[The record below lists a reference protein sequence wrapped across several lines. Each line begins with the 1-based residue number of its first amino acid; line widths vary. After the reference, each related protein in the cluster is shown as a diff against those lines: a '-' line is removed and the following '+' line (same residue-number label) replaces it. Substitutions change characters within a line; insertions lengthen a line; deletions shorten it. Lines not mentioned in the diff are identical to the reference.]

1 MTRSVNRASVD
12 GMIFSVF
19 MLLPLSGHVLAQGGA
34 LQLEEIVV
42 TAEYREENLQDVPV
56 SVTAFSA
63 DDIARSGIE
72 STQDFINLTPNM
84 TLDDSFTLGN
94 TFVQVRGVAQIN
106 NADSP
111 VAIVVD
117 GVPQNNQKQLK
128 QALFDI
134 ERIEVLK
141 GPQGSLYGRNAI
153 GGAINIVSKIP
164 GNDLEGKI
172 RAGTGNGGLAKVS
185 GALGGAL
192 VADRLLFRLSGAF
205 KDFNGVTENS
215 FLGQDVDFYTS
226 RDIRGRLLWQ
236 VSDTL
241 SVDGR
246 LAFSDADG
254 GCCSDT
260 FIPNPNL
267 PRSGANPASNTFTR
281 PYTNVLGETDK
292 KRFIEGT
299 VKINWDTRLGAFTY
313 ILGVSDVE
321 ETYFAD
327 LDFTN
332 NTTNGLSAFLGG
344 LIGVPL
350 GVGQQQILDVALTSH
365 ELRLTSPDEQRLRWI
380 AGLYYLDTER
390 DLTTLASVEIPGTA
404 LVSSRASFSSPPFL
418 NIAEENNNRAFALF
432 GQAEYDLTDELELTL
447 GLRYDYDER
456 KHQALSP
463 TTNTPE
469 KSFSDLQPRIVLSK
483 RWGEDV
489 LSYAS
494 YSRGFRS
501 GGFNG
506 PALASRP
513 FKEETLDNVELGF
526 KSTWFERR
534 LLVNGALFYA
544 KSDNFQYFRV
554 DIATASQI
562 IENIDKVDMLGVE
575 LDFQALLAERWTLFG
590 ALGITDSEIKTFASR
605 PQDEGKRTPK
615 NQQYSLNIG
624 TEYRLPLAGEV
635 EGSLRIDYEHRGK
648 KYWHSDNLNP
658 MGDFG
663 LLGGRAALT
672 TENWTVLIWAKNI
685 FDELYWQDYNAATF
699 AGTVGGDIGFLARG
713 RTYGID
719 LEYRF

>member
-1 MTRSVNRASVD
+1 MLSVYTHINKS
-12 GMIFSVF
+12 ST
-19 MLLPLSGHVLAQGGA
+19 LLLLLISLSMPAPLPAQA
-34 LQLEEIVV
+34 VLEEVVV
-42 TAEYREENLQDVPV
+42 TAQYREQRLQDVPV
-56 SVTAFSA
+56 SVTAFTTE
-63 DDIARSGIE
+63 DIVRAGIE

-84 TLDDSFTLGN
+84 TMDDSFTLGN

-128 QALFDI
+128 QELFDI

-153 GGAINIVSKIP
+153 GGAINIVSKRP

-172 RAGTGNGGLAKVS
+172 KGGVGNGGLRKVSAAAS
-185 GALGGAL
+185 GAL
-192 VADRLLFRLSGAF
+192 VEDTLLFRLSGAF
-205 KDFNGVTENS
+205 KDFNGVTENR
-215 FLGQDVDFYTS
+215 FLNDEVDFFTS

-267 PRSGANPASNTFTR
+267 PQSGANPSSNTFNR

-292 KRFIEGT
+292 KQFIEGT
-299 VKINWDTRLGAFTY
+299 VKINWNSGRGDLTY
-313 ILGVSDVE
+313 ILGISDLE
-321 ETYFAD
+321 ENYFAD

-332 NTTNGLSAFLGG
+332 NTTNGLSSLVGF
-344 LIGVPL
+344 L
-350 GVGQQQILDVALTSH
+350 GVGQQQLLDVALMSH
-365 ELRLTSPDEQRLRWI
+365 ELRWTSPDDQRLRWI
-380 AGLYYLDTER
+380 AGFYYLDTR
-390 DLTTLASVEIPGTA
+390 RKLTTLASVEAPGTA
-404 LVSSRASFSSPPFL
+404 PVYSRADFIPPAFL
-418 NIAEENNNRAFALF
+418 NIRESNDNTAWALF
-432 GQAEYDLTDELELTL
+432 GQAEYDLTDDLELTL
-447 GLRYDYDER
+447 GLRYDYNKRD
-456 KHQALSP
+456 HTGISP
-463 TTNTPE
+463 ATSPPQ
-469 KSFSDLQPRIVLSK
+469 KSFADLQPRLVLSK
-483 RWGEDV
+483 RWRDAL

-506 PALASRP
+506 PNIQMSGQFR
-513 FKEETLDNVELGF
+513 EETLDNFELGF
-526 KSTWFERR
+526 KSSWFSRR
-534 LLVNGALFYA
+534 LIVNAAAFYA

-554 DIATASQI
+554 DVASGAQV

-575 LDFQALLAERWTLFG
+575 LNFQALLDEHWTLFG
-590 ALGITDSEIKTFASR
+590 ALGITDSQIKRFTLR
-605 PQDEGKRTPK
+605 PQDVGRRTPK
-615 NQQYSLNIG
+615 NQQYSINIG
-624 TEYRLPLAGEV
+624 TEYRLPLAGGF

-658 MGDFG
+658 MDDFG
-663 LLGGRAALT
+663 LLNGRAALAG
-672 TENWTVLIWAKNI
+672 ENWTLTLWAKNI

-699 AGTVGGDIGFLARG
+699 AGTMGGDLGFLARG
-713 RTYGID
+713 RTYGAD